1 MGDKKISELGNLLS
15 IDETNDFLV
24 IVDGDTGATKKTSVD
39 TLIGDKVSA
48 VELSVNN
55 PRTSGFAADINTI
68 GQGLNGTRWIK
79 VDSPDTSWEQI
90 LTSESGVF
98 SANIE
103 LAEASGIV
111 PDTNV
116 LASNDGIPSFG
127 DGETIGGR
135 ELAFAKTSLAAG
147 YQRNYFA
154 GWAGSSWNSLLYS
167 GVDFKFERKFGYT
180 KYGATGAFET
190 LGEVH
195 NLSSIGAQSYVVDW
209 TPFPIVIGF
218 NAGFPFSSVKS
229 VYLSNNIID
238 IDSLAFYFASNLRR
252 INFPDGLL
260 EIGSSTFESTT
271 SLDMNFVAPNSLK
284 IIQNNAFKDSA
295 ITSVTLNNKLEY
307 VLDYAFANNDI
318 VNLDLG
324 ESVELIG
331 ENCFKDNNIVGDLA
345 IPDSLSFGLSSVPT
359 RSGIEN
365 GAFENN
371 TGLGDVY
378 ANIDAVFFDS
388 GALRNAGTG
397 NLYVTSGNISSYGGI
412 GASWGTKTVA
422 EWTNYPTIPN

>member
-1 MGDKKISELGNLLS
+1 MGDKKISELDNLLS

-24 IVDGDTGATKKTSVD
+24 IVDGDTGATKKTSVG

-48 VELSVNN
+48 VELNTN
-55 PRTSGFAADINTI
+55 LPRNFGVAADINTI
-68 GQGLNGTRWIK
+68 GQALNGSRWIK
-79 VDSPDTSWEQI
+79 VDSPDTAWEQI
-90 LTSESGVF
+90 LISESGIF

-154 GWAGSSWNSLLYS
+154 NFGGSWNSLLYS

-180 KYGATGAFET
+180 KYGGTGDFAT
-190 LGEVH
+190 LGKVI
-195 NLSSIGAQSYVVDW
+195 NLSSIGAQNYVVDW
-209 TPFPIVIGF
+209 TPFPVIIDIG
-218 NAGFPFSSVKS
+218 AGFLFSSVNA
-229 VYLSNNIID
+229 VHLNNNVID
-238 IDSLAFYFASNLRR
+238 IDGLAFYFAGNLRR

-260 EIGSSTFESTT
+260 EIGSAAFEST

-284 IIQNNAFKDSA
+284 IIENNAFKDSA

-331 ENCFKDNNIVGDLA
+331 ANCFKDNNIAGDLA

-397 NLYVTSGNISSYGGI
+397 NLYVTSGNISSYGGT

-422 EWTNYPTIPN
+422 EWTNYPTIL

>member
-1 MGDKKISELGNLLS
+1 MADKKISELDNLLS
-15 IDETNDFLV
+15 IDGTGDFLV
-24 IVDGDTGATKKTSVD
+24 IVDGDAGATKKTSVD
-39 TLIGDKVSA
+39 TLIGDKISA

-55 PRTSGFAADINTI
+55 PRTFGFAADINTI

-79 VDSPDTSWEQI
+79 VDSPDTAWEQI
-90 LTSESGVF
+90 LISESGIF

-154 GWAGSSWNSLLYS
+154 GWVGAWNSLLYS

-180 KYGATGAFET
+180 KYGGTGDFET
-190 LGEVH
+190 LGKAAT
-195 NLSSIGAQSYVVDW
+195 LSSIGAQNYVVDW
-209 TPFPIVIGF
+209 TPFPVIIDF
-218 NAGFPFSSVKS
+218 SAGFSFSSVTA
-229 VYLSNNIID
+229 VHLNNNVIELGD
-238 IDSLAFYFASNLRR
+238 LAFYFCGSLTA

-260 EIGSSTFESTT
+260 EIGASAFDSAT
-271 SLDMNFVAPNSLK
+271 SLAIDFVAPNSLK
-284 IIQNNAFKDSA
+284 VIENGAFWNSA
-295 ITSVTLNNKLEY
+295 LTAVTFNNKLEY
-307 VLDYAFANNDI
+307 VLDYAFQNNDI

-324 ESVELIG
+324 ESVEVIG
-331 ENCFKDNNIVGDLA
+331 ADCFKDNNIVGDLA
-345 IPDSLSFGLSSVPT
+345 IPDSLSFGFQLSPS

-378 ANIDAVFFDS
+378 ANIDAEFFNS

-397 NLYVTSGNISSYGGI
+397 NLYVTSGNISSYGGA

>member
-1 MGDKKISELGNLLS
+1 MADKKISELDNLLS
-15 IDETNDFLV
+15 IDGTGDFLV
-24 IVDGDTGATKKTSVD
+24 IVDGDAGATKKTSVG
-39 TLIGDKVSA
+39 TLIGDKISA

-55 PRTSGFAADINTI
+55 PRTFGFAADINTI

-79 VDSPDTSWEQI
+79 VDSPDTAWEQI
-90 LTSESGVF
+90 LISESGIF

-116 LASNDGIPSFG
+116 LASNDSIPSFG

-147 YQRNYFA
+147 YQRNYLASF
-154 GWAGSSWNSLLYS
+154 GGTWNSLLYS
-167 GVDFKFERKFGYT
+167 GVDFKFERNGYT
-180 KYGATGAFET
+180 KYGGTGDFAT
-190 LGEVH
+190 LGKAVS
-195 NLSSIGAQSYVVDW
+195 LSSIGAQNYVVDW
-209 TPFPIVIGF
+209 TPFPVIIDF
-218 NAGFPFSSVKS
+218 SAGFSFNPSVTA
-229 VYLSNNIID
+229 VHLNNNVID
-238 IDSLAFYFASNLRR
+238 IDFFAFNNCSSLAA

-260 EIGSSTFESTT
+260 EIGSAAFDGTT
-271 SLDMNFVAPNSLK
+271 SLAIDFVAPNSLK
-284 IIQNNAFKDSA
+284 VIENGAFTNSA
-295 ITSVTLNNKLEY
+295 LTSVTFNNKLEY
-307 VLDYAFANNDI
+307 VLDYAFQNNDI

-331 ENCFKDNNIVGDLA
+331 ADCFKDNNIVGDLA
-345 IPDSLSFGLSSVPT
+345 IPDSLSFGLAPFSS

-378 ANIDAVFFDS
+378 ANIDAEFFNS

-397 NLYVTSGNISSYGGI
+397 NLYVTSGNISSYGGA

>member
-1 MGDKKISELGNLLS
+1 MGDKKISELDNLLS

-24 IVDGDTGATKKTSVD
+24 IVDGDTGATKKTSVG

-48 VELSVNN
+48 VELNTN
-55 PRTSGFAADINTI
+55 LPRNFGVAADINTI
-68 GQGLNGTRWIK
+68 GQALNGSRWIK
-79 VDSPDTSWEQI
+79 VDSPDTAWEQI
-90 LTSESGVF
+90 LISESGIF

-154 GWAGSSWNSLLYS
+154 NFGGSWNSLLYS

-180 KYGATGAFET
+180 KYGGTGDFAT
-190 LGEVH
+190 LGKVI
-195 NLSSIGAQSYVVDW
+195 NLSSIGAQNYVVDW
-209 TPFPIVIGF
+209 TPFPVIIDIG
-218 NAGFPFSSVKS
+218 AGFLFSSVNA
-229 VYLSNNIID
+229 VHLNNNVID
-238 IDSLAFYFASNLRR
+238 IDGLAFYFAGNLRR

-260 EIGSSTFESTT
+260 EIGSAAFESTT

-284 IIQNNAFKDSA
+284 IIENNAFKDSA

-331 ENCFKDNNIVGDLA
+331 ANCFKDNNIAGDLA

-397 NLYVTSGNISSYGGI
+397 NLYVTSGNISSYGGT

-422 EWTNYPTIPN
+422 EWTNYPTIL